1 MTSTMDIPRKRR
13 RGELKVK
20 LIDALDSAISSQGSA
35 ELAVLHLFNR
45 YDFDIGN
52 LVLLLQGP

>member
-1 MTSTMDIPRKRR
+1 MDIPRKRR